1 VRAMRSAAAAVRD
14 ERGVYKAAHRYHDGN
29 EYLYAVRRDGTRLK
43 KIVVLLPGV
52 SEPRAVAW
60 LEQLL
65 DREDPPGPRLVVAAP
80 TVVTPQPKP
89 PEFIEHAITAALR
102 RAKKVAR
109 RRPFTLLRED
119 PYGL

>member
-1 VRAMRSAAAAVRD
+1 MRGSTAMQLE

-29 EYLYAVRRDGTRLK
+29 EYLYAIRRDGTRLK
-43 KIVVLLPGV
+43 KIIVLLPGV

-80 TVVTPQPKP
+80 IAAAPQPKP

-102 RAKKVAR
+102 RAKKVAQ
-109 RRPFTLLRED
+109 RRPFALLRED